1 MTLIFFDDYAR
12 ETLLPL
18 TFTRPVSEIRIGIL
32 TIGEKWKKYLKTDKT
47 SCITSDY
54 LQQKYPFSFSSDN
67 LFINGSVCPDEGLL
81 EAVDKLKDGQAL
93 VKDEILIAAKLG
105 KADIDQFDVHQY
117 KGLDNITY
125 KDNITRI
132 VYPEQIFAFNEAEI
146 RKDFKLIT
154 SGRTSASISAT
165 NTVIGDEI
173 FAEEGAE
180 AECSI
185 FNTTK
190 GPIYLG
196 HSSEVME
203 NSTIR
208 GAFALCEG
216 SQLKIGAKIYSGTT
230 IGPHCRVGGEVN
242 NAVIQAYSSKAH
254 DGYLGNAVV
263 GEWCNIGADSNN
275 SNLKNT
281 YADVKLWSYQKDSFR
296 NTGLLHCGLIM
307 GDHSKC
313 AINTMFNTGTVA
325 GVGAN
330 IFGAGFPRNF
340 IPDFSWGG
348 AQGLSVYSLNKM
360 FETAAKVYERRGRTF
375 DATEKAILTKVF
387 ELTQK
392 YRRF

>member
-185 FNTTK
+185 FNTKT
-190 GPIYLG
+190 GPVYLG
-196 HSSEVME
+196 RDTQVME
-203 NSTIR
+203 NSTVR

-375 DATEKAILTKVF
+375 DDTEKAILTKVF